1 MQTTTTQVMEAVRV
15 LNNNAVL
22 ATDRMGGQAI
32 LLGRGIGFGMHL
44 GDEIDPGAASQ
55 VFVPEAG
62 LPIGQLAT
70 FLSEIPMDLV
80 GLAGR
85 MVEQAHLE
93 AGVTPSH
100 ALVLALA
107 DHLKFAVERARQGI
121 RFDYPLR
128 WEVAQLYP
136 AEHALGREVLRRV
149 NTELSVDLPEEEATA
164 LAMHIVNAQFASGDL
179 TDTVTM
185 TQRIS
190 QVLEVV
196 TTSLGIRIPEESM
209 DAARF
214 VTHLRYLF
222 TRIQTNTQIASS
234 PPGLTESIV
243 AAAPDSHRVA
253 ERVRELFAMGGTVL
267 SDDEVAYLSMHIA
280 RLADRDR
287 CPAAEGSPGSR

>member
-1 MQTTTTQVMEAVRV
+1 MGTATSTVMEVVRV

-32 LLGRGIGFGMHL
+32 LLGRGLGFGMHL
-44 GDEIDPGAASQ
+44 GDEIDPGAASE

-70 FLSEIPMDLV
+70 FLSEIPMELV
-80 GLAGR
+80 ALAGR
-85 MVEQAHLE
+85 VVDRAQART
-93 AGVTPSH
+93 GVTPGH

-107 DHLKFAVERARQGI
+107 DHLRFAVERARLGI

-128 WEVAQLYP
+128 WEVSQLYP
-136 AEHALGREVLRRV
+136 AEYALGRQVLRQV
-149 NTELSVDLPEEEATA
+149 NDELSVELPEEEATA

-179 TDTVTM
+179 NDTVTM
-185 TQRIS
+185 TQRIT

-196 TTSLGIRIPEESM
+196 TTSLRIEVPEESM

-222 TRIQTNTQIASS
+222 TRIETGSQIAAS
-234 PPGLTESIV
+234 PPGLVASIV
-243 AAAPDSHRVA
+243 AATPDAYRVA
-253 ERVRELFAMGGTVL
+253 ERVRELFAMWGTTL

-280 RLADRDR
+280 RLAARDA
-287 CPAAEGSPGSR
+287 CPGTAGSGTR